1 MKTLKPCLGLLAV
14 VIVGTLAGCS
24 SNTTKAADVSGGIRT
39 SLDQAGLKDVSVK
52 QDIDK
57 GVVTLGGH
65 VAADADKTQAET
77 IAKSMAGT
85 QVVSDQIAVIPTGEH
100 DAKKVNSDLDKGI
113 EGNLDAALLQ
123 NRLHKTVNYAVNNQV
138 VTLSGE
144 VDSQSKRAQAQTI
157 ASSVPNVQQVVNELQ
172 VKNQKAT
179 SSN

>member
-1 MKTLKPCLGLLAV
+1 
-14 VIVGTLAGCS
+14 
-24 SNTTKAADVSGGIRT
+24 
-39 SLDQAGLKDVSVK
+39 VK

>member
-1 MKTLKPCLGLLAV
+1 
-14 VIVGTLAGCS
+14 
-24 SNTTKAADVSGGIRT
+24 
-39 SLDQAGLKDVSVK
+39 
-52 QDIDK
+52 
-57 GVVTLGGH
+57 
-65 VAADADKTQAET
+65 
-77 IAKSMAGT
+77 MAGT